1 MDWVKAALLTGLLN
15 IFLMNMAPELSAAES
30 GRGNACRR
38 GDRLQIQD
46 LDVSPDPI
54 VEGTRIRSWKVR
66 LRFDGNRECETE
78 IAIRE
83 GGDVVAQA
91 RHVMIRPGVNEID
104 LRPTENYRFRGR
116 EHCFNVQVDLEGS
129 KRDVDAAKRF
139 CAQQKPA
146 WSMRE
151 QSDRNRSSR

>member
-1 MDWVKAALLTGLLN
+1 MEWIKAALLTGLLN
-15 IFLMNMAPELSAAES
+15 IFLMSMAPEGFAADY

-38 GDRLQIQD
+38 GDRLNIED

-83 GGDVVAQA
+83 GSEVVAQA
-91 RHVMIRPGVNEID
+91 QRVMVRPGVNEIEF
-104 LRPTENYRFRGR
+104 RPSANYRFRGR
-116 EHCFNVQVDLEGS
+116 EHCFTVQVDLEGS
-129 KRDVDAAKRF
+129 RREVDAARKF
-139 CAQQKPA
+139 CAQQRPA

-151 QSDRNRSSR
+151 PGDRSVR

>member
-1 MDWVKAALLTGLLN
+1 MDWVKAALLTGLFN
-15 IFLMNMAPELSAAES
+15 IFLLNMAPEVSAAEF

-38 GDRLQIQD
+38 GDRLSIED

-83 GGDVVAQA
+83 GNDVVVQA
-91 RHVMIRPGVNEID
+91 RHVMIKPGVNEID
-104 LRPTENYRFRGR
+104 LRPSENYRFRGR

-129 KRDVDAAKRF
+129 RRDVDAARKF
-139 CAQQKPA
+139 CAQQKPS
-146 WSMRE
+146 WTMRE
-151 QSDRNRSSR
+151 AGDRDRPR

>member
-1 MDWVKAALLTGLLN
+1 MDWVKPALAAGLLN

-38 GDRLQIQD
+38 GDHLQIQD

-83 GGDVVAQA
+83 GGDVVTQP
-91 RHVMIRPGVNEID
+91 RRVMIKPGVNEID
-104 LRPTENYRFRGR
+104 LRPSENYRFLGR
-116 EHCFNVQVDLEGS
+116 EHCFNVQIDLERS

-151 QSDRNRSSR
+151 QSDRDRSLR

>member
-1 MDWVKAALLTGLLN
+1 MDWVKPALAAGLLN

-38 GDRLQIQD
+38 GDHLQIQD

-83 GGDVVAQA
+83 GGDVVTQP
-91 RHVMIRPGVNEID
+91 RRGRSTPGVNEID
-104 LRPTENYRFRGR
+104 L
-116 EHCFNVQVDLEGS
+116 
-129 KRDVDAAKRF
+129 
-139 CAQQKPA
+139 
-146 WSMRE
+146 
-151 QSDRNRSSR
+151 

>member
-1 MDWVKAALLTGLLN
+1 MCDIAQRQRISPNGERQN
-15 IFLMNMAPELSAAES
+15 EAE
-30 GRGNACRR
+30 
-38 GDRLQIQD
+38 DQ
-46 LDVSPDPI
+46 
-54 VEGTRIRSWKVR
+54 
-66 LRFDGNRECETE
+66 DGNRECETE

-91 RHVMIRPGVNEID
+91 RRVMIRPGVNEID
-104 LRPTENYRFRGR
+104 LRPSENYRFRGR

-129 KRDVDAAKRF
+129 KRDVDAATRF

-146 WSMRE
+146 WSRRE